1 MTKIL
6 LILFICTGIFAKAN
20 VIANKVS
27 TDTTKKMDTL
37 NIMISEANYIYY
49 YNEPLQPDAS
59 NFGIVDHI
67 QVNTLI
73 AIYIEEAKRKD
84 HQLMIFLKI
93 QQQSSLNENSKKAMD
108 YIKQW
113 NYKKVNLKEVEKE
126 LIRITERVSKNS

>member
-59 NFGIVDHI
+59 NYGIVDHI

-73 AIYIEEAKRKD
+73 TIYKR
-84 HQLMIFLKI
+84 
-93 QQQSSLNENSKKAMD
+93 S
-108 YIKQW
+108 
-113 NYKKVNLKEVEKE
+113 
-126 LIRITERVSKNS
+126 

>member
-1 MTKIL
+1 
-6 LILFICTGIFAKAN
+6 
-20 VIANKVS
+20 
-27 TDTTKKMDTL
+27 MDTL

-126 LIRITERVSKNS
+126 LIRITERVSKN